1 MIDVFKALK
10 NLVIKY
16 RHYLIGTLVILMLI
30 ISTVYFAK
38 SYYTQV
44 KINKH
49 NIEALTDTITYY
61 QTKNGKLVAEKN
73 ILIGDMSDL
82 KIANE
87 DLYNKV
93 KSMKVSNPQNVVYI
107 KSTVENE
114 KHDTMWTVKI
124 KRDTIYGKPFIDK
137 KEFAFN
143 NKYRE
148 LEGQVSL
155 FDTTMTMSINKDK
168 IYLDYTLAIK
178 DGKVYIQSDNPYV
191 KYNEIQGLSIDG
203 FKYKRQKRFGIGPSI
218 GYGYD
223 FINNKFSP
231 YIGISLNYN
240 LICF

>member
-16 RHYLIGTLVILMLI
+16 RHYLIGTLVILLLI

-114 KHDTMWTVKI
+114 KHDTTWTVKI

-137 KEFAFN
+137 KDFAFN

-178 DGKVYIQSDNPYV
+178 DGKIVGFDDV

-223 FINNKFSP
+223 FTNNKFSP